1 MIFTDLVFVPFLV
14 AAAAVYWLLP
24 RPARPWWLA
33 LTGAA
38 FYAYYAPAAL
48 ILVLGLAA
56 ATFAFGRLA
65 PKHRWAAVLGIVLP
79 VAVLA
84 FFKYRG
90 LVPAWSAAPAGSGA
104 PVALGVGLP
113 LAISFFTFEFVHFV
127 ADARAGKIERPS
139 AARFASF
146 ALFFPT
152 MIAGPIK
159 RFEPWDEQSGD
170 QRLAPEDVSTGV
182 WRILTGAFKKVVI
195 ADSLAPFVAPLLT
208 GQPGRVSAGAL
219 ALGLLA
225 YAFRIYYDFSGY
237 SDIAI
242 GAARL
247 FGFRVPENFHRPYLA
262 TSPAEFWR
270 RWHMSLSSWIFDYVY
285 RPLGGSRKG
294 LVRTLVNLMAAM
306 LVSGLWHGVGWN
318 FVAWG
323 AYHGILLCGY
333 RLWREAVRPRLLA
346 GLDEREDGAGRAW
359 RSAVWVRKAASVGV
373 TFAAVTAGWSLFV
386 MPLERLTALVSGAM

>member
-1 MIFTDLVFVPFLV
+1 MIFTDLVFVPFLLL
-14 AAAAVYWLLP
+14 AAVAYWLLP
-24 RPARPWWLA
+24 KSARPWWLV

-38 FYAYYAPAAL
+38 FYAYYAPTAL
-48 ILVLGLAA
+48 LLVGGLAV
-56 ATFAFGRLA
+56 ATFVFGTLA
-65 PKHRWAAVLGIVLP
+65 PRHRWAAVCGIVLP
-79 VAVLA
+79 VALLA
-84 FFKYRG
+84 YFKYSG
-90 LVPAWSAAPAGSGA
+90 LLGAATAGTGA
-104 PVALGVGLP
+104 PVALGAGLP

-127 ADARAGKIERPS
+127 ADARAGRIERPT

-159 RFEPWDEQSGD
+159 RFEPWDEQSAD
-170 QRLAPEDVSTGV
+170 QGLEPGDVSTGL
-182 WRILTGAFKKVVI
+182 WRMLTGAFKKIVI
-195 ADSLAPFVAPLLT
+195 ADSLAPFAAPLLT
-208 GQPGRVSAGAL
+208 GEPGKVKLAAL
-219 ALGLLA
+219 ALGLTA

-247 FGFRVPENFHRPYLA
+247 FGFRVPENFRRPYLA

-323 AYHGILLCGY
+323 AYHGVLLCAY
-333 RLWREAVRPRLLA
+333 RIWREALRPRLLG
-346 GLDEREDGAGRAW
+346 GLDEREDSAGRAW
-359 RSAVWVRKAASVGV
+359 RAAEWARKGASVAV

-386 MPLERLTALVSGAM
+386 MPIPRLVALLTGAL